1 MALVKVY
8 VNLILNGRKTLED
21 VPAKLRLAVETEL
34 EKHNEEGEL

>member
-34 EKHNEEGEL
+34 EKYNEEGEL